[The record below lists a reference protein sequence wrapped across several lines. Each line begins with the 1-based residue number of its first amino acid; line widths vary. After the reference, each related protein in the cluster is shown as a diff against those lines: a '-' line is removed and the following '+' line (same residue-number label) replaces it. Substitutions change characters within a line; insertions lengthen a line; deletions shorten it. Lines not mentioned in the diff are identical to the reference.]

1 MISEGDI
8 GGDMLD
14 ISSQVP
20 VSVLLPEQYRGGGG
34 LLPVVTTQLG
44 HGALLGH
51 RGQVSCR
58 HLTLYHK
65 F

>member
-1 MISEGDI
+1 MISGDDS
-8 GGDMLD
+8 GGGMQD

-20 VSVLLPEQYRGGGG
+20 LSVLLPEQYRGGGG

-51 RGQVSCR
+51 RGQVSS
-58 HLTLYHK
+58 
-65 F
+65 

>member
-51 RGQVSCR
+51 RGQVSS
-58 HLTLYHK
+58 
-65 F
+65 